1 MRATLAAS
9 GATVKALSKVCIL
22 SYMTQRRI
30 GEMAR
35 RVGVSPE
42 LLRAWERRYG
52 LLEPVRT
59 EAGYRLYSEED
70 ERRVREMLR
79 LVDSGVSPQQAAT
92 TVRSSSP
99 GQPAGL
105 PGRSPDS
112 EADDL
117 TEALSRFD
125 EAAANAAL
133 DRVFATYSLEAVLG
147 RVILPVLDDLG
158 SRWAEGRATVAE
170 EHFASNLIRGRL
182 LGLARGWDAGSGPRA
197 VLACPAGERHDLGLI
212 AFGLAL
218 RSQGWRITFLG
229 ADTPAESVSDTV
241 RLLHPSVVVLSAATP
256 EPLAQLPAIPGIPP
270 ARLALGGRG
279 ASQELAQ
286 NAGAEL
292 LDADMFAAAG
302 QLAGEMRGRARG

>member
-1 MRATLAAS
+1 MA
-9 GATVKALSKVCIL
+9 
-22 SYMTQRRI
+22 QRRI

-79 LVDSGVSPQQAAT
+79 LVDSGVSPQQAARS
-92 TVRSSSP
+92 VRSSAP
-99 GQPAGL
+99 VAVAGP
-105 PGRSPDS
+105 PGRSPDA
-112 EADDL
+112 EADEL
-117 TEALSRFD
+117 TQALARFD
-125 EAAANAAL
+125 EAAADAAL
-133 DRVFATYSLEAVLG
+133 DRVFAVYSLEAVLG

-158 SRWAEGRATVAE
+158 DRWADGRATVAE

-182 LGLARGWDAGSGPRA
+182 LGLARGWDAGTGPRA

-229 ADTPAESVSDTV
+229 ADTPAESLADTV
-241 RLLHPSVVVLSAATP
+241 RLLRPAVVVLSAATA
-256 EPLAQLPAIPGIPP
+256 EPFSQLPAIAGVPP
-270 ARLALGGRG
+270 ARLAVGGRG
-279 ASQELAQ
+279 ATAELAER
-286 NAGAEL
+286 AGAEL
-292 LDADMFAAAG
+292 LEADMFAAAG
-302 QLAGEMRGRARG
+302 QLAGELRRRAGA